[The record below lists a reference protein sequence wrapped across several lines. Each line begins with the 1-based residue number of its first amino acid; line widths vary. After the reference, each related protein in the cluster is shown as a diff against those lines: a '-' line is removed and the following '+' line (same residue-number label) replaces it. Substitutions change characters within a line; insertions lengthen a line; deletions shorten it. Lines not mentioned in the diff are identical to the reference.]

1 VSILPP
7 VPDRV
12 ISNGNNLTPP
22 WEAWFRQLYNYLT
35 ASVAG
40 GGAGIVTSTTN
51 ENVSQLLAMSDIEE
65 PETPMPMFGSFQA
78 GAAGLNLQVQYNSG
92 GFLAGSANFTFDG
105 TTATVNALTV
115 TNAITL
121 TAGTANQVQYL
132 NASKVLTGS
141 VNLTFDGT
149 TLTAA
154 GFAGPHNGTVGA
166 GTPNTGAF
174 TTLSASSTVSGTGFT
189 NYFASP
195 PSIGSTAAG
204 SGAFTTLSASS
215 TVSGTGF
222 STYLASPPAIGSTAA
237 STGAFTTL
245 SASSTFTLSGGT
257 ANGVGYLNGSKVFT
271 TGAALTFDGTNFA
284 TTGTASATKF
294 IPTGGSAT
302 GNGMYL
308 PAANTLAFSVNGVE
322 GYRLTT
328 SGMLVG
334 TTAAGGSM
342 SNTATVL
349 GGSFSTF
356 TGSTSLPAAT
366 ATTIATIP
374 SGTRSSYLVTIS
386 LNVVDAIN
394 YGAAAIIVVD
404 NSSASLAT
412 IKTGALMTLTMSG
425 LNIQATSGAGT
436 TNTGYW
442 SVTRLNNQ

>member
-1 VSILPP
+1 VANVTQIPAPRVDLIDPRTGLMSREWFRFFNNLYTLTGGGTTDTSLADLQLAP
-7 VPDRV
+7 VYQ
-12 ISNGNNLTPP
+12 LTPP
-22 WEAWFRQLYNYLT
+22 DAATADLAPQTVTVAEPQFDLSPRYELGTLASQNADNVTVGNLT
-35 ASVAG
+35 AS
-40 GGAGIVTSTTN
+40 
-51 ENVSQLLAMSDIEE
+51 
-65 PETPMPMFGSFQA
+65 
-78 GAAGLNLQVQYNSG
+78 
-92 GFLAGSANFTFDG
+92 
-105 TTATVNALTV
+105 
-115 TNAITL
+115 
-121 TAGTANQVQYL
+121 
-132 NASKVLTGS
+132 
-141 VNLTFDGT
+141 
-149 TLTAA
+149 
-154 GFAGPHNGTVGA
+154 GTV
-166 GTPNTGAF
+166 
-174 TTLSASSTVSGTGFT
+174 
-189 NYFASP
+189 
-195 PSIGSTAAG
+195 
-204 SGAFTTLSASS
+204 
-215 TVSGTGF
+215 
-222 STYLASPPAIGSTAA
+222 
-237 STGAFTTL
+237 
-245 SASSTFTLSGGT
+245 TLSGGT
-257 ANGVGYLNGSKVFT
+257 ANGVGYLNGSKVFIS
-271 TGAALTFDGTNFA
+271 GAALTFDGTNFA

-308 PAANTLAFSVNGVE
+308 PAANTLAWSVNGIE

-334 TTAAGGSM
+334 TTATGGSM

-386 LNVVDAIN
+386 LNVVDAVN

-412 IKTGALMTLTMSG
+412 IKAGALMTLTMSG